1 MKRWSSFV
9 FLIALT
15 VALIATPL
23 SAQKSTGTISGVVSD
38 PTGAVVP
45 QATVLI
51 TNVDTGLTRTVTSN
65 EMGEY
70 IAPDVPNGKYQ
81 ITVKQ
86 AAFKEAVITGVEVH
100 VASTALVNV
109 QLQMGNTSE
118 QVTVEAN
125 VIQVQM
131 DSAQLAQL
139 CRVDTASAGRC
150 RGQKLRRCR
159 QGPEGWRRLCRE
171 RELDG
176 QQPVPRGRR

>member
-1 MKRWSSFV
+1 MKRRSSVV

-38 PTGAVVP
+38 PTGAVVA
-45 QATVLI
+45 QATVVI
-51 TNVDTGLTRTVTSN
+51 TNVDTGLIRTVTSN

-70 IAPDVPNGKYQ
+70 VAPDLPNGKYQ

-86 AAFKEAVITGVEVH
+86 AAFKEAVINNVEVH

-125 VIQVQM
+125 VIQVQV
-131 DSAQLAQL
+131 DSAQLGEVVL
-139 CRVDTASAGRC
+139 AG
-150 RGQKLRRCR
+150 QVQDL
-159 QGPEGWRRLCRE
+159 PLN
-171 RELDG
+171 
-176 QQPVPRGRR
+176 GRNFSR

>member
-1 MKRWSSFV
+1 MKRWSSLV

-15 VALIATPL
+15 VALISTPL

-45 QATVLI
+45 QATVII
-51 TNVDTGLTRTVTSN
+51 TNVETGLTRTVTSN

-70 IAPDVPNGKYQ
+70 VAPDVPNGKYQ

-86 AAFKEAVITGVEVH
+86 AAFKEAVISGVEVH

-109 QLQMGNTSE
+109 QLQLGNTSE

-131 DSAQLAQL
+131 DSAQLGEVVLAGQVQDLPLNGRNFVALTQL
-139 CRVDTASAGRC
+139 QPSVAAA
-150 RGQKLRRCR
+150 RRYDAV
-159 QGPEGWRRLCRE
+159 GK
-171 RELDG
+171 
-176 QQPVPRGRR
+176 